1 MSLPP
6 FPASRDAALA
16 RLEAFVPLAGRA
28 YAARRNH
35 DAGPEADATTSR
47 LSPAIRRKLVS
58 EAEVAARV
66 VAAHGFGAAE
76 KFVQEVCWRSYWV
89 GWLRRRPQ
97 IWTRWRAEVE
107 TLSDRM
113 GHDAGLRARYAEA
126 VQGRTGID
134 CFDAWVVQL
143 RETGWLHNHV
153 RMSFASIWIF
163 TLNLPWQL
171 GAELFWRQLLDACP
185 AANTLS
191 WRWVAGLH
199 TQGKTYL
206 ARADLIRDLSGGRFA
221 VAAPLARNAPP
232 LPPDAIPPLREL
244 PAPERPDAQARTGL
258 FVTTEDLSL
267 ETLDLSGIAAV
278 AATTSIGG
286 DPDPPKKAYAE
297 ASLADGLARAATHF
311 GCAPDRIDEA
321 DPITAMRDW
330 AARHRLT
337 QIVTGDAP
345 VGPVADR
352 LAALAPVLAGDG
364 VRLVRLRRA
373 WDDVAARHATRGYF
387 AFRGE
392 IPKLLTISPQALC

>member
-1 MSLPP
+1 ME

-16 RLEAFVPLAGRA
+16 RLEEFLPLAGRA

-35 DAGPEADATTSR
+35 DAGPDGNATTSR

-58 EAEVAARV
+58 EAEVAARA
-66 VAAHGFGAAE
+66 VAAHGFGTAE

-89 GWLRRRPQ
+89 GWLRRRPE
-97 IWTRWRAEVE
+97 IWTRWQADVE
-107 TLSDRM
+107 TLTDRM
-113 GHDAGLRARYAEA
+113 GRDAGLRTAYAEA
-126 VQGRTGID
+126 VQGCTGID
-134 CFDAWVVQL
+134 CFDAWVAQL
-143 RETGWLHNHV
+143 RDTGWLHNHV

-163 TLNLPWQL
+163 TLKLPWQL

-185 AANTLS
+185 ASNTLS

-206 ARADLIRDLSGGRFA
+206 ARADLIRDLSGGRFE
-221 VAAPLARNAPP
+221 VARPLAREAPALP
-232 LPPDAIPPLREL
+232 ADAIAPIIDLPPSGQPD
-244 PAPERPDAQARTGL
+244 PAARTGL

-267 ETLDLSGIAAV
+267 DTLDLPGIAAV

-286 DPDPPKKAYAE
+286 DPDPLKRACAE
-297 ASLADGLARAATHF
+297 ASLADGLTRAAARF
-311 GCAPDRIDEA
+311 GCTPDRIDET
-321 DPITAMRDW
+321 DPIAAMRAW
-330 AARHRLT
+330 AARHRLA

-352 LAALAPVLAGDG
+352 LAALAPALAGDG

-373 WDDVAARHATRGYF
+373 WDDVAARHATRGFF
-387 AFRGE
+387 AFRAE
-392 IPKLLTISPQALC
+392 IPRLLMISPRALC